1 MAEERK
7 TPKILVVED
16 DLFMVDLLARELK
29 KSGFEVV
36 VAKTGSEGVKKF
48 REAKPDLILLD
59 IILPDLNGFDAL
71 REIRRLPEG
80 PAVKVVILSNLGDDS
95 DKEEGK
101 RLGARDYL
109 VKANFSLP
117 EIVEKVRAVL
127 AAP

>member
-1 MAEERK
+1 MVDVVK

-16 DLFMVDLLARELK
+16 DLFMVDLLVRELEK
-29 KSGFEVV
+29 GGFEVV

-48 REAKPDLILLD
+48 REVEPDLTLLD

-71 REIRRLPEG
+71 REIRRMPKG
-80 PAVKVVILSNLGDDS
+80 PAAKVVILSNLGDES

-117 EIVEKVRAVL
+117 EIVDRVKEVL

>member
-16 DLFMVDLLARELK
+16 DLFMIDLLTRELK
-29 KSGFEVV
+29 KASFEVV
-36 VAKTGSEGVKKF
+36 VAKTGREGVKMF
-48 REAKPDLILLD
+48 SEEKPDLILLD

-71 REIRRLPEG
+71 REIRRMPEG
-80 PAVKVVILSNLGDDS
+80 HAAKVVILSNLGDES

-101 RLGARDYL
+101 RLGALDYL

-117 EIVEKVRAVL
+117 EIAEKVKEIL
-127 AAP
+127 AAS